1 MSVLHDIEV
10 RRVNR
15 FTYDLFLGKQW
26 GTWARVKQGRS
37 STWQMAGD
45 PLPKPLL
52 RDLHEIL
59 HPTMPVSYGQSVGE
73 MLDNFVAMQER

>member
-26 GTWARVKQGRS
+26 GTWARVRQGRS
-37 STWQMAGD
+37 STWQMAGE
-45 PLPKPLL
+45 PLPKSLL
-52 RDLHEIL
+52 RELHDVL
-59 HPTMPVSYGQSVGE
+59 HPTMPVSYGQTLGQ
-73 MLDNFVAMQER
+73 MLFNFHAMENR